1 MDEQGGLELLIN
13 VETEQPLVAVTAASE
28 IEIPLGKS
36 IQIFPPATRTEEVV
50 NVKVYSVLG
59 FEAIELFMP
68 INVGVIV
75 FGVITN
81 IEVLFIWSTKQSLVP
96 FLK

>member
-36 IQIFPPATRTEEVV
+36 I
-50 NVKVYSVLG
+50 
-59 FEAIELFMP
+59 
-68 INVGVIV
+68 
-75 FGVITN
+75 
-81 IEVLFIWSTKQSLVP
+81 
-96 FLK
+96 